1 MSKSHGTQLTVTAH
15 PDSIAPSAEFVVSCA
30 TAAGFAPARVREI
43 ELVVEEVLVNIC
55 RHAYGDTPGEV
66 EVRCVQAD
74 PEHLLVEFIDS
85 GKPFNILTSPIPEL
99 AVELDERQVGG
110 LGIPLIRA
118 MMDKVTY
125 RREGNRNILC
135 VTAQLVRRGAPVRLS
150 SR

>member
-1 MSKSHGTQLTVTAH
+1 MSTPQRVSLTVNAQI
-15 PDSIAPSAEFVVSCA
+15 DSIGRCVEFVLACA
-30 TAAGFAPARVREI
+30 TAAGFSPFRVREI

-55 RHAYGDTPGEV
+55 RHAYGDAPGEV
-66 EVRCVQAD
+66 ELRCAQAD

-110 LGIPLIRA
+110 LGILLIRA

-125 RREGNRNILC
+125 RREGDQNILC
-135 VTAQLVRRGAPVRLS
+135 VTAQLVR
-150 SR
+150 

>member
-1 MSKSHGTQLTVTAH
+1 MLHGTQLTVTAH
-15 PDSIAPSAEFVVSCA
+15 PDSIARSAEFVVACA

-55 RHAYGDTPGEV
+55 YHAYGDAPGEV
-66 EVRCVQAD
+66 ELRCVQAD

-99 AVELDERQVGG
+99 AVEVDERQVGG

-125 RREGNRNILC
+125 RREGDRNILC
-135 VTAQLVRRGAPVRLS
+135 VTAQLVR
-150 SR
+150 

>member
-66 EVRCVQAD
+66 EVRCVGHFLEELCKYGFGERED
-74 PEHLLVEFIDS
+74 P
-85 GKPFNILTSPIPEL
+85 SP
-99 AVELDERQVGG
+99 
-110 LGIPLIRA
+110 
-118 MMDKVTY
+118 
-125 RREGNRNILC
+125 
-135 VTAQLVRRGAPVRLS
+135 
-150 SR
+150 